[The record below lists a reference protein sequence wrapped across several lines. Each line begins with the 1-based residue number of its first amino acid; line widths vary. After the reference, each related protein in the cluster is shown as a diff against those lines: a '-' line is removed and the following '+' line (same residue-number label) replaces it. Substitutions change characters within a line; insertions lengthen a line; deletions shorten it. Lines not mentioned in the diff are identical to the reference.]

1 MWYLTERIE
10 TPFSAFNFFLGG
22 GRESSVS
29 VLLCFLTLVDEAGL
43 KGMLGSQL
51 CRDDAQTSAK
61 KRTFSKHVIHYYLF
75 FTILRLNQ

>member
-29 VLLCFLTLVDEAGL
+29 VLLCLTLDDEAGL
-43 KGMLGSQL
+43 RGMLKSRFRCVSRKREALLQT
-51 CRDDAQTSAK
+51 RDPLT
-61 KRTFSKHVIHYYLF
+61 L
-75 FTILRLNQ
+75 L